1 MGQSIYYSLVL
12 LQYDGSVSR
21 WIICKCEQNYC
32 FVLVVFDFINFIQ
45 RTLWAIYSVS
55 LFGKTY
61 NQLIILQFN
70 TTFKR
75 YLSNLES
82 LALRNKQSIEL
93 IPFQI

>member
-1 MGQSIYYSLVL
+1 MI
-12 LQYDGSVSR
+12 GSS
-21 WIICKCEQNYC
+21 WFHKLHSTYTFFN
-32 FVLVVFDFINFIQ
+32 L
-45 RTLWAIYSVS
+45 TKWAICSVS